1 MDLNNRFCGCSQAV
15 LRGGSDVL
23 NDSVLGSE
31 VIVLMSLVVPG
42 DNQGHL
48 SHLGSKQTQG
58 TMRYQGL
65 KWGQVS
71 IPPLPAFLKSY
82 HKGHQ
87 LGAFSI
93 NSAFRLHTSHL
104 IFPLLKALPILQ
116 VCFSQSTSS
125 QQLLK
130 NELLC
135 ICVLFKGIFS
145 WCTDPREQVEAFNF
159 YINETRKTKGF
170 SSQTISIGP

>member
-1 MDLNNRFCGCSQAV
+1 MPLKQCW
-15 LRGGSDVL
+15 GGQSRDVL
-23 NDSVLGSE
+23 WGQPRSPRSY
-31 VIVLMSLVVPG
+31 
-42 DNQGHL
+42 
-48 SHLGSKQTQG
+48 LGSKRTQG
-58 TMRYQGL
+58 IMRYQEL

-71 IPPLPAFLKSY
+71 IPPPQHFLNSNIKTTDWVHSALT
-82 HKGHQ
+82 Q
-87 LGAFSI
+87 LLGSTQAILF
-93 NSAFRLHTSHL
+93 
-104 IFPLLKALPILQ
+104 FPLLKALPILQ
-116 VCFSQSTSS
+116 LCFSQSTSS

-145 WCTDPREQVEAFNF
+145 WCTDPREEVEAFNF